1 MSEPNDDSESDDDG
15 RRLPGPWSLVLL
27 LLAVFCA
34 AYLAVPG
41 IRVASA
47 GFDYVG
53 VTLGVGLMLAGT
65 VHFLR
70 PRLGE
75 NPPESADET
84 GSADESESPEPT
96 GDSGANED

>member
-1 MSEPNDDSESDDDG
+1 M
-15 RRLPGPWSLVLL
+15 LALF
-27 LLAVFCA
+27 AVFCA

-41 IRVASA
+41 IRGAST

-75 NPPESADET
+75 TSRDAADEDGT
-84 GSADESESPEPT
+84 ADEAASPEAT
-96 GDSGANED
+96 GDSGPNEE